1 MKNNPFFIPNGDKN
15 CRLEELSDG
24 VRVIYVLSCEKDYP
38 SKTFT
43 SKGKNY
49 IERSYS
55 IRYTNNMS
63 DHIMRAYIQLKNS
76 TMLELA
82 LYKHMLLT
90 NKIKQLQNN
99 LNTLC

>member
-1 MKNNPFFIPNGDKN
+1 MNNNPFFIPNGDKN

-24 VRVIYVLSCEKDYP
+24 VKVIYVLSCDKDYP

-49 IERSYS
+49 VERSYS

-63 DHIMRAYIQLKNS
+63 DHILRAYIQLKNS

-82 LYKHMLLT
+82 LWKHQKLMLKIQKLQT
-90 NKIKQLQNN
+90 NLNN
-99 LNTLC
+99 L